1 MLDRAIRDPKLDN
14 RPLDLSFLDDILE
27 HMRKSRPSDSD
38 KVDKRLLIKFNQ
50 FNPNS
55 KSIKSNLI
63 GTKSASPVLI
73 KNIGQMKRSHLEN
86 ALSYT
91 LENSETAYNEM
102 FLECD
107 KQFIL
112 ETWLN
117 DFDLTKD
124 YNEAMHLVFS
134 IKDKPDEE
142 TMHGLL
148 NSTWETLKVR
158 LSEYKFA
165 LVPHTHQA
173 HAHIHCFINKTNQ
186 LTRRRLRFKGRE
198 DCKEFFNELRSEFA
212 YRLNEHLLSEEYLYV
227 NEPKLK
233 ELDNIK
239 LQLQDLEKEE
249 KALEQIKTPQDE
261 WDLNKALQKEYLQEL
276 KDKNKAQALDIQ
288 NNHSTPLKQ
297 KISEFKIALFNHKDT
312 SDDEKEQLDID
323 RIDKRKPVSEHL
335 KNTNKHELYELLG
348 FYQKELDKRQNH
360 SAFKNFAI
368 LNGLDRDFERETKG
382 FSVLKKKEMLLS
394 KLERL
399 DKRLLDKNSHLL
411 LAQLRNV
418 VKTKQNTQ
426 YNTLTNPIF
435 LAKALEL
442 PKDKR
447 PTLKTFKNA
456 YFSARKYQFM
466 LENLKTKQN
475 DPTYKLND
483 NTYELVSKQLQ
494 DYQNTMLL
502 LAKERLLFLEQDY
515 QNTML
520 LLAKE
525 RLLFLEQ
532 DLKQKE
538 EEFERAKE
546 SYFKALESYKET
558 FLLKEKQDF
567 LKQNKQFSKLSKD
580 ILYTCNEIIGANRFL
595 THYDISQLQKVLEHA
610 KDTKLEQKE
619 IQAITK
625 EPNNDEPWI
634 EYGKLMQEKAKA
646 HYQAMVEKERAKQL
660 VKEPKKTLHPN
671 ELVYDPKAH
680 AGLKQDDSNTNSKSH
695 KR

>member
-1 MLDRAIRDPKLDN
+1 MLDRAILDTKLDS
-14 RPLDLSFLDDILE
+14 RPMDLSFLDDILK
-27 HMRKSRPSDSD
+27 HMQKPRFSDSD

-55 KSIKSNLI
+55 KFIKSNLV
-63 GTKSASPVLI
+63 GTKTASPVLI

-86 ALSYT
+86 ALNYA

-112 ETWLN
+112 ESWLN

-124 YNEAMHLVFS
+124 YNETMHLVFS
-134 IKDKPDEE
+134 IKNKPDEE
-142 TMHGLL
+142 TMQGLL
-148 NSTWETLKVR
+148 HSTWESLKIR
-158 LSEYKFA
+158 LPEYKFA
-165 LVPHTHQA
+165 LVPHAHQD

-186 LTRRRLRFKGRE
+186 LTRRRLRFKGHE

-212 YRLNEHLLSEEYLYV
+212 YRLNDHLLSEEYLCV

-239 LQLQDLEKEE
+239 QQLQDLEKEE
-249 KALEQIKTPQDE
+249 KALEQIKSPQDE
-261 WDLNKALQKEYLQEL
+261 WDLNKALQSEYLQEL
-276 KDKNKAQALDIQ
+276 KDKNKAKALDIQ

-323 RIDKRKPVSEHL
+323 RIDKRKLVSEHL
-335 KNTNKHELYELLG
+335 KNTNKHELYELLC
-348 FYQKELDKRQNH
+348 FYQKELDKKQNH

-382 FSVLKKKEMLLS
+382 YSVLKKKEMLLN
-394 KLERL
+394 KLEHL

-411 LAQLRNV
+411 LAQLRNE

-426 YNTLTNPIF
+426 YNTLTNPIL

-442 PKDKR
+442 KTNA
-447 PTLKTFKNA
+447 TLKTFKNA

-466 LENLKTKQN
+466 LESFKTKQN

-502 LAKERLLFLEQDY
+502 LAKERLLFLEQD
-515 QNTML
+515 
-520 LLAKE
+520 
-525 RLLFLEQ
+525 
-532 DLKQKE
+532 LKTKE
-538 EEFERAKE
+538 EEFKRAKE
-546 SYFKALESYKET
+546 SYFKALESHKET
-558 FLLKEKQDF
+558 FSLKEKQDF

-580 ILYTCNEIIGANRFL
+580 IVYICNEIIGANRFL

-634 EYGKLMQEKAKA
+634 EFGKKEQARAKA
-646 HYQAMVEKERAKQL
+646 HYQAMLEKEKAKELAKQQAN
-660 VKEPKKTLHPN
+660 TLHSN
-671 ELVYDPKAH
+671 ELDDDPKAH
-680 AGLKQDDSNTNSKSH
+680 AGLKQNDNTNFKG
-695 KR
+695 RNR

>member
-1 MLDRAIRDPKLDN
+1 MLDRAILDTKLDS
-14 RPLDLSFLDDILE
+14 RPMDLSFLDDILK
-27 HMRKSRPSDSD
+27 HMQKPRFSDSD

-55 KSIKSNLI
+55 KFIKSNLV
-63 GTKSASPVLI
+63 GTKTASPVLI

-86 ALSYT
+86 ALNYA

-158 LSEYKFA
+158 LPEYKFA
-165 LVPHTHQA
+165 LVPHTHQD

-186 LTRRRLRFKGRE
+186 LTRRRLRFKGHE

-212 YRLNEHLLSEEYLYV
+212 YRLNDHLLSEEYLYV

-239 LQLQDLEKEE
+239 QQLQDLEKEE

-261 WDLNKALQKEYLQEL
+261 WDLNKALQSEYLQEL
-276 KDKNKAQALDIQ
+276 KYKNKAKALDIQ

-348 FYQKELDKRQNH
+348 FYQKELDKKQNH

-382 FSVLKKKEMLLS
+382 YSVLKKKEMLLN
-394 KLERL
+394 KLEHL

-411 LAQLRNV
+411 LAQLRNE

-426 YNTLTNPIF
+426 YNTLTNPIL

-442 PKDKR
+442 SKDKR

-466 LENLKTKQN
+466 LESFKTKQN

-502 LAKERLLFLEQDY
+502 LAKERLLFLEQD
-515 QNTML
+515 
-520 LLAKE
+520 
-525 RLLFLEQ
+525 
-532 DLKQKE
+532 LKQKE

-546 SYFKALESYKET
+546 HYVKSLKHYRET
-558 FLLKEKQDF
+558 SLSPKEKQDF

-580 ILYTCNEIIGANRFL
+580 IVYICNEIIGANRFL
-595 THYDISQLQKVLEHA
+595 THYDNLNLEKVLEHA

-634 EYGKLMQEKAKA
+634 EFGKKEQARAKA
-646 HYQAMVEKERAKQL
+646 HYQAMLEKEKAKELAKQQAN
-660 VKEPKKTLHPN
+660 TLHSN
-671 ELVYDPKAH
+671 ELDDDPKAH
-680 AGLKQDDSNTNSKSH
+680 AGLKQNDNTNSKG
-695 KR
+695 RNR

>member
-27 HMRKSRPSDSD
+27 HVRKPRPSDSD
-38 KVDKRLLIKFNQ
+38 KIDKRLLIKFNQ

-86 ALSYT
+86 ALNYA

-112 ETWLN
+112 ESWLN

-134 IKDKPDEE
+134 IKAKPDEE

-158 LSEYKFA
+158 LPEYKFA
-165 LVPHTHQA
+165 LVPHTHQD

-239 LQLQDLEKEE
+239 QQLQDLEKEE

-276 KDKNKAQALDIQ
+276 KDKNKAKALDIQ

-335 KNTNKHELYELLG
+335 KNTSKHELYELLG
-348 FYQKELDKRQNH
+348 FYQKELDKKQNH

-368 LNGLDRDFERETKG
+368 LNDLDKNFERETKG

-418 VKTKQNTQ
+418 VRTKQNTQ

-456 YFSARKYQFM
+456 YFNARKYQFM
-466 LENLKTKQN
+466 LGSFKAKQD

-502 LAKERLLFLEQDY
+502 LAKERLLFLEQDLK
-515 QNTML
+515 T
-520 LLAKE
+520 KE
-525 RLLFLEQ
+525 
-532 DLKQKE
+532 KE
-538 EEFERAKE
+538 FKRAKE
-546 SYFKALESYKET
+546 SYFKALESHKET
-558 FLLKEKQDF
+558 FSLKEKQGF
-567 LKQNKQFSKLSKD
+567 LKQIKQFSKISKD

-595 THYDISQLQKVLEHA
+595 THYDNLNLEKVLEHA

-634 EYGKLMQEKAKA
+634 EFGKKEQARAKA
-646 HYQAMVEKERAKQL
+646 HYQAMLEKEKAKELAKQQAN
-660 VKEPKKTLHPN
+660 TLHSN
-671 ELVYDPKAH
+671 ELDDDPKAH

>member
-1 MLDRAIRDPKLDN
+1 MLDGAIKDTKLNN
-14 RPLDLSFLDDILE
+14 RPMDLSFLDDILE
-27 HMRKSRPSDSD
+27 HMRKPRPSDSD

-50 FNPNS
+50 FSSSP
-55 KSIKSNLI
+55 KSIKSNLV
-63 GTKSASPVLI
+63 GTKSASHVLI

-86 ALSYT
+86 ALSYA

-102 FLECD
+102 FMECD

-117 DFDLTKD
+117 DFDLTND

-142 TMHGLL
+142 IMQGLL
-148 NSTWETLKVR
+148 YSTWESLKVR
-158 LSEYKFA
+158 LPEYKFA
-165 LVPHTHQA
+165 LVPHTHQD

-198 DCKEFFNELRSEFA
+198 DCKEFFNELRNEFA
-212 YRLNEHLLSEEYLYV
+212 YRLNSHLLSEEYLYV

-239 LQLQDLEKEE
+239 QQLQDLEKEE

-261 WDLNKALQKEYLQEL
+261 WDLNKALQKEYLQTL
-276 KDKNKAQALDIQ
+276 KDKNKAKALDIQ
-288 NNHSTPLKQ
+288 NNQSAPLKQ
-297 KISEFKIALFNHKDT
+297 KISAFKIALFNHKDT
-312 SDDEKEQLDID
+312 SDDEKESLDID

-335 KNTNKHELYELLG
+335 KNTSKHELYELLG
-348 FYQKELDKRQNH
+348 FYQKELDKKQKH
-360 SAFKNFAI
+360 CAFKNFHI
-368 LNGLDRDFERETKG
+368 LNDLDKNFERETKG
-382 FSVLKKKEMLLS
+382 FSVSKKKEMLLS

-411 LAQLRNV
+411 LAQLRNEV
-418 VKTKQNTQ
+418 RTKNNTQ
-426 YNTLTNPIF
+426 YNNLTNPIF
-435 LAKALEL
+435 LAKTLEL
-442 PKDKR
+442 PKDKH

-466 LENLKTKQN
+466 LESFKTKQN

-494 DYQNTMLL
+494 DHQ
-502 LAKERLLFLEQDY
+502 K
-515 QNTML
+515 TML

-538 EEFERAKE
+538 EEFKRAKE
-546 SYFKALESYKET
+546 SYFKALESCEET
-558 FLLKEKQDF
+558 FSLPLKEKQDF
-567 LKQNKQFSKLSKD
+567 LKQTKQFSKLSKD
-580 ILYTCNEIIGANRFL
+580 IVYICNEIIGANRFL
-595 THYDISQLQKVLEHA
+595 THYDNLNLEKVLEHA
-610 KDTKLEQKE
+610 KDTNLEQKQ

-634 EYGKLMQEKAKA
+634 EYGKQMQAKAKA
-646 HYQAMVEKERAKQL
+646 HYQAMIEKEKAKQL
-660 VKEPKKTLHPN
+660 AKEPKKTLHPN
-671 ELVYDPKAH
+671 ELDDDPKAH
-680 AGLKQDDSNTNSKSH
+680 AGLKENDSNTNSKG
-695 KR
+695 RNR

>member
-1 MLDRAIRDPKLDN
+1 MLDRTILDTKLDS
-14 RPLDLSFLDDILE
+14 RPMDLSFLDDILK
-27 HMRKSRPSDSD
+27 HMQKPRFSDSD

-55 KSIKSNLI
+55 KFIKSNLI
-63 GTKSASPVLI
+63 GTKSTSPVLI

-124 YNEAMHLVFS
+124 YNETMHLVFS
-134 IKDKPDEE
+134 IKAKPDEE

-148 NSTWETLKVR
+148 NSTWEILKVR
-158 LSEYKFA
+158 LHEYKFA
-165 LVPHTHQA
+165 LVPHTHQD

-239 LQLQDLEKEE
+239 FQLQDLEKEE

-348 FYQKELDKRQNH
+348 FYQKELDKKQNH

-368 LNGLDRDFERETKG
+368 LNDLDRDFERETKG

-411 LAQLRNV
+411 LAQLRNE

-426 YNTLTNPIF
+426 YNNLTNPIF

-456 YFSARKYQFM
+456 YFNARKYQFM
-466 LENLKTKQN
+466 LGSFKAKQD

-502 LAKERLLFLEQDY
+502 LAK
-515 QNTML
+515 
-520 LLAKE
+520 K

-532 DLKQKE
+532 DLKTKE
-538 EEFERAKE
+538 EEFKRAKE
-546 SYFKALESYKET
+546 SYFKALESHKET
-558 FLLKEKQDF
+558 FSLKEKQDF
-567 LKQNKQFSKLSKD
+567 LKQIKQFSKISKD

-595 THYDISQLQKVLEHA
+595 THYDNLNLEKVLEHA

-634 EYGKLMQEKAKA
+634 EFGKKEQARAKA

-680 AGLKQDDSNTNSKSH
+680 AGLKQNDNTNFKG
-695 KR
+695 RNR

>member
-1 MLDRAIRDPKLDN
+1 MLDRAILDTKLDS
-14 RPLDLSFLDDILE
+14 RPMDLSFLDDILK
-27 HMRKSRPSDSD
+27 HMQKPRFSDSD

-55 KSIKSNLI
+55 KFIKSNLV
-63 GTKSASPVLI
+63 GTKTASPVLI

-86 ALSYT
+86 ALNYA

-112 ETWLN
+112 ESWLN

-134 IKDKPDEE
+134 IKDKPDKE
-142 TMHGLL
+142 TMQGLL
-148 NSTWETLKVR
+148 HSTWESLKIR
-158 LSEYKFA
+158 LPEYKFA
-165 LVPHTHQA
+165 LVPHAHQD

-186 LTRRRLRFKGRE
+186 LTRRRLRFKGHE

-212 YRLNEHLLSEEYLYV
+212 YRLNDHLLSEEYLYV

-239 LQLQDLEKEE
+239 QQLQDLEKEE
-249 KALEQIKTPQDE
+249 KALEQIKSPQDE
-261 WDLNKALQKEYLQEL
+261 WDLNKALQSEYLQEL
-276 KDKNKAQALDIQ
+276 KYKNKAKALDIQ

-348 FYQKELDKRQNH
+348 FYQKELDKKQNH

-368 LNGLDRDFERETKG
+368 LNGL
-382 FSVLKKKEMLLS
+382 
-394 KLERL
+394 
-399 DKRLLDKNSHLL
+399 
-411 LAQLRNV
+411 
-418 VKTKQNTQ
+418 
-426 YNTLTNPIF
+426 
-435 LAKALEL
+435 AKALEL
-442 PKDKR
+442 SKDKR

-466 LENLKTKQN
+466 LESFKTKQN

-502 LAKERLLFLEQDY
+502 LAKERLLFLEQD
-515 QNTML
+515 
-520 LLAKE
+520 
-525 RLLFLEQ
+525 
-532 DLKQKE
+532 LKQKE

-546 SYFKALESYKET
+546 HYVKSLKHYRET
-558 FLLKEKQDF
+558 SLSPKEKQGF
-567 LKQNKQFSKLSKD
+567 LKQIKQFSKISKD

-595 THYDISQLQKVLEHA
+595 THYDNLNLEKVLEHA

-634 EYGKLMQEKAKA
+634 EFGKKEQARAKA
-646 HYQAMVEKERAKQL
+646 HYQAMLEKEKAKELAKQQAN
-660 VKEPKKTLHPN
+660 TLHSN
-671 ELVYDPKAH
+671 ELDDDPKAH
-680 AGLKQDDSNTNSKSH
+680 AGLKQNDNTNFKG
-695 KR
+695 RNR

>member
-1 MLDRAIRDPKLDN
+1 MLDRAILDTKLDS
-14 RPLDLSFLDDILE
+14 RPMDLSFLDDILK
-27 HMRKSRPSDSD
+27 HMQKPRFSDSD

-55 KSIKSNLI
+55 KFIKSNLV
-63 GTKSASPVLI
+63 GTKTASPVLI

-86 ALSYT
+86 ALNYA

-112 ETWLN
+112 ESWLN

-124 YNEAMHLVFS
+124 YNETMHLVFS

-142 TMHGLL
+142 TMQGLL
-148 NSTWETLKVR
+148 HSTWESLKIR
-158 LSEYKFA
+158 LPEYKFA
-165 LVPHTHQA
+165 LVPHAHQD

-186 LTRRRLRFKGRE
+186 LTRRRLRFKGHE

-212 YRLNEHLLSEEYLYV
+212 YRLNDHLLSEEYLYV

-239 LQLQDLEKEE
+239 QQLQDLEKEE
-249 KALEQIKTPQDE
+249 KALEQIKSPQDE
-261 WDLNKALQKEYLQEL
+261 WDLNKALQSEYLQEL
-276 KDKNKAQALDIQ
+276 KYKNKAKALDIQ

-348 FYQKELDKRQNH
+348 FYQKELDKKQNH

-382 FSVLKKKEMLLS
+382 YSVLKKKEMLLN
-394 KLERL
+394 KLEHL

-411 LAQLRNV
+411 LAQLRNE

-426 YNTLTNPIF
+426 YNTLTNPIL

-442 PKDKR
+442 SKDKR

-456 YFSARKYQFM
+456 YFSAKKYQFM
-466 LENLKTKQN
+466 LESFKTKQN

-502 LAKERLLFLEQDY
+502 LAKERLLFLEQD
-515 QNTML
+515 
-520 LLAKE
+520 
-525 RLLFLEQ
+525 
-532 DLKQKE
+532 LKQKE
-538 EEFERAKE
+538 EEFERAKKHYVK
-546 SYFKALESYKET
+546 SSKHYRET
-558 FLLKEKQDF
+558 SLSPKEKQGF
-567 LKQNKQFSKLSKD
+567 LKQIKQFSKISKD
-580 ILYTCNEIIGANRFL
+580 ILYTCNEIIAANRFL
-595 THYDISQLQKVLEHA
+595 SHYDNLNLEKVLEHA

-634 EYGKLMQEKAKA
+634 EFGKKEQARAKT
-646 HYQAMVEKERAKQL
+646 HYQAMLEKEKAKGLAKQQAN
-660 VKEPKKTLHPN
+660 TLHSN
-671 ELVYDPKAH
+671 ELDDNPKAH
-680 AGLKQDDSNTNSKSH
+680 SGLKQNDNTNFKG
-695 KR
+695 RNR

>member
-27 HMRKSRPSDSD
+27 HMRKPRPSDSD

-55 KSIKSNLI
+55 KFIKSNLV
-63 GTKSASPVLI
+63 GTKTASPVLI

-86 ALSYT
+86 ALNYA

-142 TMHGLL
+142 TMQGLL
-148 NSTWETLKVR
+148 HSTWETLKVR
-158 LSEYKFA
+158 LPEYKFA
-165 LVPHTHQA
+165 LVPHTHQD

-186 LTRRRLRFKGRE
+186 LTQRRLRFKGRE

-249 KALEQIKTPQDE
+249 KALEQIKSPQDE

-288 NNHSTPLKQ
+288 NNHNTPLKQ

-335 KNTNKHELYELLG
+335 KNTSKHELYELLG
-348 FYQKELDKRQNH
+348 FYQKELDKKQNH

-382 FSVLKKKEMLLS
+382 YSVLKKKEILLN
-394 KLERL
+394 KLEHL

-411 LAQLRNV
+411 LAQLRNE

-426 YNTLTNPIF
+426 YNTLTNPIL

-456 YFSARKYQFM
+456 YFNARKYQFM
-466 LENLKTKQN
+466 LGSFKAKQD

-502 LAKERLLFLEQDY
+502 LAKERLLFLEQD
-515 QNTML
+515 
-520 LLAKE
+520 
-525 RLLFLEQ
+525 
-532 DLKQKE
+532 LKTKE
-538 EEFERAKE
+538 EEFKRAKE
-546 SYFKALESYKET
+546 SYFKALET
-558 FLLKEKQDF
+558 FSLKEKQDF

-580 ILYTCNEIIGANRFL
+580 IVYICNEIIGANRFL

-610 KDTKLEQKE
+610 KDTNLEQKE

-634 EYGKLMQEKAKA
+634 EFAKLEQARAKA
-646 HYQAMVEKERAKQL
+646 HYQAMVEKEKAKQL
-660 VKEPKKTLHPN
+660 AKEPKKTLHPN

>member
-1 MLDRAIRDPKLDN
+1 MLDRAILDIKLDS
-14 RPLDLSFLDDILE
+14 RPMDLSFLDDILK
-27 HMRKSRPSDSD
+27 HMQKPRFSDSD

-55 KSIKSNLI
+55 KFIKSNLV
-63 GTKSASPVLI
+63 GTKTASPVLI

-86 ALSYT
+86 ALNYA

-112 ETWLN
+112 ESWLN

-124 YNEAMHLVFS
+124 YNETMHLVFS

-142 TMHGLL
+142 TMQGLL
-148 NSTWETLKVR
+148 HSTWESLKIR
-158 LSEYKFA
+158 LPEYKFA
-165 LVPHTHQA
+165 LVPHTHQD

-186 LTRRRLRFKGRE
+186 LTRRRLRFKGHE

-212 YRLNEHLLSEEYLYV
+212 YRLNDHLLSEEYLYV

-239 LQLQDLEKEE
+239 QQLQDLEKEE
-249 KALEQIKTPQDE
+249 KALEQIKSPQDE
-261 WDLNKALQKEYLQEL
+261 WDLNKALQSEYLQEL
-276 KDKNKAQALDIQ
+276 KYKNKAKALDIQ

-348 FYQKELDKRQNH
+348 FYQKELDKKQNH

-382 FSVLKKKEMLLS
+382 YSVLKKKEMLLN
-394 KLERL
+394 KLEHL

-411 LAQLRNV
+411 LAQLRNE

-426 YNTLTNPIF
+426 YNTLANPIL

-442 PKDKR
+442 SKDKR

-466 LENLKTKQN
+466 LESFKTKQN

-502 LAKERLLFLEQDY
+502 LAKERLLFLEQD
-515 QNTML
+515 
-520 LLAKE
+520 
-525 RLLFLEQ
+525 
-532 DLKQKE
+532 LKQKE

-546 SYFKALESYKET
+546 HYVKSLKHYRET
-558 FLLKEKQDF
+558 SLPPKEKQGF
-567 LKQNKQFSKLSKD
+567 LKQIKQFSKISKG

-634 EYGKLMQEKAKA
+634 EFGKKEQARAKA
-646 HYQAMVEKERAKQL
+646 HYQAMLEKEKAKELAKQQAN
-660 VKEPKKTLHPN
+660 TLHSN
-671 ELVYDPKAH
+671 ELDDDPKAH
-680 AGLKQDDSNTNSKSH
+680 AGLKQNDNTNFKG
-695 KR
+695 RNR

>member
-27 HMRKSRPSDSD
+27 HMRKPRPSDSD
-38 KVDKRLLIKFNQ
+38 KIDKRLLIKFNQ

-55 KSIKSNLI
+55 KSIKSNLV
-63 GTKSASPVLI
+63 GTKTASPVLI

-158 LSEYKFA
+158 LPEYKFA
-165 LVPHTHQA
+165 LVPHAHQD

-212 YRLNEHLLSEEYLYV
+212 YRLNDHLLSEEYLYV

-239 LQLQDLEKEE
+239 QQLQDLEKEE
-249 KALEQIKTPQDE
+249 KALEQIKSPQDE
-261 WDLNKALQKEYLQEL
+261 WDLNKALQSEYLQEL
-276 KDKNKAQALDIQ
+276 KYKNKAKALDIQ
-288 NNHSTPLKQ
+288 NNQSAPLKQ

-348 FYQKELDKRQNH
+348 FYQKELDKKQNH

-382 FSVLKKKEMLLS
+382 YSVLKKKEMLLN
-394 KLERL
+394 KLEHL

-411 LAQLRNV
+411 LAQLRNE

-426 YNTLTNPIF
+426 YNNLTNPIF

-466 LENLKTKQN
+466 LESFKTKQN

-502 LAKERLLFLEQDY
+502 LAKERLLFLEQD
-515 QNTML
+515 
-520 LLAKE
+520 
-525 RLLFLEQ
+525 
-532 DLKQKE
+532 LKQKE

-546 SYFKALESYKET
+546 HYVKSLKHYRET
-558 FLLKEKQDF
+558 SLSPKEKQGF
-567 LKQNKQFSKLSKD
+567 LKQIKQFSKISKD
-580 ILYTCNEIIGANRFL
+580 ILYTCNEIIGSNRFL
-595 THYDISQLQKVLEHA
+595 THYDNLNLEKVLEHA

-634 EYGKLMQEKAKA
+634 EFGKKEQARAKA
-646 HYQAMVEKERAKQL
+646 HYQAMLEKEKAKELAKQQAN
-660 VKEPKKTLHPN
+660 TLHSN
-671 ELVYDPKAH
+671 ELDNDPKAH
-680 AGLKQDDSNTNSKSH
+680 AGLKQNDNTNFKG
-695 KR
+695 RNR

>member
-1 MLDRAIRDPKLDN
+1 MLDRAILDTKLDS
-14 RPLDLSFLDDILE
+14 RPMDLSFLDDILK
-27 HMRKSRPSDSD
+27 HMQKPRFSDSD

-55 KSIKSNLI
+55 KFIKSNLV
-63 GTKSASPVLI
+63 GTKTASPVLI

-86 ALSYT
+86 ALNYA

-112 ETWLN
+112 ESWLN

-124 YNEAMHLVFS
+124 YNETMHLVFS

-142 TMHGLL
+142 TMQGLL
-148 NSTWETLKVR
+148 HSTWESLKIR
-158 LSEYKFA
+158 LPEYKFA
-165 LVPHTHQA
+165 LVPHAHQD

-186 LTRRRLRFKGRE
+186 LTRRRLRFNGHE

-212 YRLNEHLLSEEYLYV
+212 YRLNNHLLSE
-227 NEPKLK
+227 EPKLK

-239 LQLQDLEKEE
+239 QQLQDLEKEE
-249 KALEQIKTPQDE
+249 KALEQIKSPQDE
-261 WDLNKALQKEYLQEL
+261 WDLNKALQSEYLQEL
-276 KDKNKAQALDIQ
+276 KYKNKAKALDIQ

-348 FYQKELDKRQNH
+348 FYQKELDKKQNH

-368 LNGLDRDFERETKG
+368 FNGLDRDFERETKG
-382 FSVLKKKEMLLS
+382 YSVLKKKEMLLN
-394 KLERL
+394 KLEHL

-411 LAQLRNV
+411 LAQLRNE

-426 YNTLTNPIF
+426 YNTLTNPIL

-442 PKDKR
+442 SKDKR
-447 PTLKTFKNA
+447 PTLKTFKST

-466 LENLKTKQN
+466 LESFKTKQN

-483 NTYELVSKQLQ
+483 NTYDLVSKQL
-494 DYQNTMLL
+494 
-502 LAKERLLFLEQDY
+502 QDY

-546 SYFKALESYKET
+546 HYVKSLKHYRET
-558 FLLKEKQDF
+558 SLPPKEKQGF
-567 LKQNKQFSKLSKD
+567 LKQIKQFSKISKD

-595 THYDISQLQKVLEHA
+595 THYDNLNLEKVLEHA

-634 EYGKLMQEKAKA
+634 EFGKKEQARAKA
-646 HYQAMVEKERAKQL
+646 HYQAMLEKEKAKELAKQQAN
-660 VKEPKKTLHPN
+660 TLHSN
-671 ELVYDPKAH
+671 ELDDDPKAH
-680 AGLKQDDSNTNSKSH
+680 AGLKQNDNTNFKG
-695 KR
+695 RNR

>member
-1 MLDRAIRDPKLDN
+1 MLDRAILDTKLDS
-14 RPLDLSFLDDILE
+14 RPMDLSFLDDILK
-27 HMRKSRPSDSD
+27 HMQKPRFSDSD

-55 KSIKSNLI
+55 KFIKSNLV
-63 GTKSASPVLI
+63 GTKTASPVLI

-86 ALSYT
+86 ALNYA

-112 ETWLN
+112 ESWLN

-124 YNEAMHLVFS
+124 YNETMHLVFS

-142 TMHGLL
+142 TMQGLL
-148 NSTWETLKVR
+148 HSTWESLKIR
-158 LSEYKFA
+158 LPEYKFA
-165 LVPHTHQA
+165 LVPHAHQD

-186 LTRRRLRFKGRE
+186 LTRRRLRFKGHE

-212 YRLNEHLLSEEYLYV
+212 YRLNDHLLSEEYLYV

-239 LQLQDLEKEE
+239 QQLQDLEKEE
-249 KALEQIKTPQDE
+249 KALEQIKSPQDE
-261 WDLNKALQKEYLQEL
+261 WDLNKALQSEYLQEL
-276 KDKNKAQALDIQ
+276 KYKNKAKALDIQ

-323 RIDKRKPVSEHL
+323 MIDKRKPVSEHL

-348 FYQKELDKRQNH
+348 FYQKELDKKQNH

-382 FSVLKKKEMLLS
+382 YSVLKKKEMLLN
-394 KLERL
+394 KLEHL

-411 LAQLRNV
+411 LAQLRNE

-426 YNTLTNPIF
+426 YNTLTNPIL

-442 PKDKR
+442 SKDKR

-466 LENLKTKQN
+466 LESFKTKQN
-475 DPTYKLND
+475 DPTY
-483 NTYELVSKQLQ
+483 ELVSKQL
-494 DYQNTMLL
+494 
-502 LAKERLLFLEQDY
+502 QDY

-546 SYFKALESYKET
+546 HYVKSLKHYRET
-558 FLLKEKQDF
+558 SLSPKEKQGF
-567 LKQNKQFSKLSKD
+567 LKQIKQFSKISKD

-595 THYDISQLQKVLEHA
+595 THYDNLNLEKVLEHA

-634 EYGKLMQEKAKA
+634 EFGKKEQARVKA
-646 HYQAMVEKERAKQL
+646 HYQAMLEKEKAKELAKQQAN
-660 VKEPKKTLHPN
+660 TLHSN
-671 ELVYDPKAH
+671 ELDDDPKAH
-680 AGLKQDDSNTNSKSH
+680 AGLKQNDNTNFKG
-695 KR
+695 RNR

>member
-1 MLDRAIRDPKLDN
+1 MLDGAIKDAKLDN
-14 RPLDLSFLDDILE
+14 RPMDLSFLDDILE
-27 HMRKSRPSDSD
+27 HMRKPRPSDSD
-38 KVDKRLLIKFNQ
+38 RVDKRLLIKFNQ
-50 FNPNS
+50 FSSSS
-55 KSIKSNLI
+55 KSIKSNLV
-63 GTKSASPVLI
+63 GTKSTSPVLI

-86 ALSYT
+86 ALSYA

-102 FLECD
+102 FMECD

-142 TMHGLL
+142 IMQGLL
-148 NSTWETLKVR
+148 YSTWESLKAR
-158 LSEYKFA
+158 LPEYKFA
-165 LVPHTHQA
+165 LVLHTHQD

-198 DCKEFFNELRSEFA
+198 DCKEFFNELRNEFA
-212 YRLNEHLLSEEYLYV
+212 YRLNNHLLSEEYLYV

-239 LQLQDLEKEE
+239 QQLQDLEKEE

-276 KDKNKAQALDIQ
+276 TAKNKAKALDIQ

-323 RIDKRKPVSEHL
+323 RIDKKKPVSEHL

-360 SAFKNFAI
+360 SAFKNFHI
-368 LNGLDRDFERETKG
+368 LNDLDKNFERETKG

-411 LAQLRNV
+411 LAQLRNEV
-418 VKTKQNTQ
+418 RTKNNTQ
-426 YNTLTNPIF
+426 YNNLTNPIF

-442 PKDKR
+442 PKDKH

-466 LENLKTKQN
+466 LESFKAKQD

-494 DYQNTMLL
+494 DYQKTMLL
-502 LAKERLLFLEQDY
+502 L
-515 QNTML
+515 T
-520 LLAKE
+520 KE

-538 EEFERAKE
+538 EEFKRAKE
-546 SYFKALESYKET
+546 SYFKALESYKEA
-558 FLLKEKQDF
+558 FLLKENQDF
-567 LKQNKQFSKLSKD
+567 LKQIKQFSKISKD
-580 ILYTCNEIIGANRFL
+580 IVYICNEIIGVNRFL
-595 THYDISQLQKVLEHA
+595 THYDNLRIEKVLEHA
-610 KDTKLEQKE
+610 KDTKLEQKQ

-634 EYGKLMQEKAKA
+634 EFAKQEQARTKA
-646 HYQAMVEKERAKQL
+646 HYQACLEREKAKEL
-660 VKEPKKTLHPN
+660 AKEPKKTMHHN
-671 ELVYDPKAH
+671 EPWLDYDPKAH
-680 AGLKQDDSNTNSKSH
+680 AGLKENDSNTNSKG
-695 KR
+695 RNR

>member
-1 MLDRAIRDPKLDN
+1 MLDRAILDTKLDS
-14 RPLDLSFLDDILE
+14 RPMDLSFLDDILE
-27 HMRKSRPSDSD
+27 HMRKPRPSDSD
-38 KVDKRLLIKFNQ
+38 RIDKRLLIKFNQ

-86 ALSYT
+86 ALNYA

-112 ETWLN
+112 ESWLN

-134 IKDKPDEE
+134 IKDKPDKE

-158 LSEYKFA
+158 LPEYKFA
-165 LVPHTHQA
+165 LVPHTHQD

-297 KISEFKIALFNHKDT
+297 KISKFKIALFNHKDT
-312 SDDEKEQLDID
+312 SDDEKESLSID

-335 KNTNKHELYELLG
+335 KNTSKHELYELLG
-348 FYQKELDKRQNH
+348 FYQKELDKKQNH

-368 LNGLDRDFERETKG
+368 LNDLDKNFERETKG

-418 VKTKQNTQ
+418 VRTKQNTQ

-456 YFSARKYQFM
+456 YFNVRKYQFM
-466 LENLKTKQN
+466 LGSFKAKQD

-502 LAKERLLFLEQDY
+502 LAKERLLFLEQD
-515 QNTML
+515 
-520 LLAKE
+520 
-525 RLLFLEQ
+525 
-532 DLKQKE
+532 LKTKE
-538 EEFERAKE
+538 EEFKRAKE
-546 SYFKALESYKET
+546 SYFKALESHKET
-558 FLLKEKQDF
+558 FSLKEKQDF

-580 ILYTCNEIIGANRFL
+580 ILYICNEIIGANRFL
-595 THYDISQLQKVLEHA
+595 THYDNLNLEKVLEHA

-634 EYGKLMQEKAKA
+634 EFGKKEQARAKA
-646 HYQAMVEKERAKQL
+646 HYQAMLEKEKAKELAKQQAN
-660 VKEPKKTLHPN
+660 TLHSN
-671 ELVYDPKAH
+671 ELDDDSKAH
-680 AGLKQDDSNTNSKSH
+680 AGLNKMTTQTFKGRN
-695 KR
+695 R

>member
-1 MLDRAIRDPKLDN
+1 MLDGAIKDARLDN
-14 RPLDLSFLDDILE
+14 RPMDLSFLDDILE
-27 HMRKSRPSDSD
+27 HMRKPRPSDSD
-38 KVDKRLLIKFNQ
+38 RVDKRLLIKFNQ
-50 FNPNS
+50 FSSSS
-55 KSIKSNLI
+55 KSIKSNLV
-63 GTKSASPVLI
+63 GTKSTSPVLI

-86 ALSYT
+86 ALSYA
-91 LENSETAYNEM
+91 LESSETAYNEM
-102 FLECD
+102 FMECD
-107 KQFIL
+107 KQLIL

-142 TMHGLL
+142 IMQGLL
-148 NSTWETLKVR
+148 YSTWESLKAR
-158 LSEYKFA
+158 LPEYKFA
-165 LVPHTHQA
+165 LVPHTHQD

-198 DCKEFFNELRSEFA
+198 DCKEFFNELRNEFA
-212 YRLNEHLLSEEYLYV
+212 YHLNSHLLSEEYLYV

-239 LQLQDLEKEE
+239 QQLQDLEKEE

-276 KDKNKAQALDIQ
+276 TAKNKAKALDIQ
-288 NNHSTPLKQ
+288 NNQSTPLKQ
-297 KISEFKIALFNHKDT
+297 KISAFKIALFNHKDT
-312 SDDEKEQLDID
+312 SNKEKESLNID
-323 RIDKRKPVSEHL
+323 RIDKRKPVGEHL
-335 KNTNKHELYELLG
+335 KNTSKQELYELLS
-348 FYQKELDKRQNH
+348 FYQKELDKKQKH
-360 SAFKNFAI
+360 CAFKNFHI
-368 LNGLDRDFERETKG
+368 LNDLDKNFERETKG
-382 FSVLKKKEMLLS
+382 FSLLKKKEMLLS
-394 KLERL
+394 KLEHL

-411 LAQLRNV
+411 LAQLRNE
-418 VKTKQNTQ
+418 VKTKQNTK

-442 PKDKR
+442 PKDKH

-466 LENLKTKQN
+466 LESFKAKQD

-494 DYQNTMLL
+494 DYQ
-502 LAKERLLFLEQDY
+502 K
-515 QNTML
+515 TML

-538 EEFERAKE
+538 EEFKRAKE

-558 FLLKEKQDF
+558 FSLPLKEKQDF

-580 ILYTCNEIIGANRFL
+580 IVYICNEIIGVNRFL
-595 THYDISQLQKVLEHA
+595 THYDNLRIEKVLEHA
-610 KDTKLEQKE
+610 KDTKLEQKQ

-634 EYGKLMQEKAKA
+634 EFAKQEQARAKA
-646 HYQAMVEKERAKQL
+646 HYQACLEKEKAKEL
-660 VKEPKKTLHPN
+660 AKEPKKTLHPN
-671 ELVYDPKAH
+671 ELDYDPKAH
-680 AGLKQDDSNTNSKSH
+680 AGLKENDSNTNSKG
-695 KR
+695 RNR

>member
-1 MLDRAIRDPKLDN
+1 MLDRAILDTKLDS
-14 RPLDLSFLDDILE
+14 RPMDLSFLDDILK
-27 HMRKSRPSDSD
+27 HMQKPRFSDSD

-55 KSIKSNLI
+55 KFIKSNLV
-63 GTKSASPVLI
+63 GTKTASPVLI

-86 ALSYT
+86 ALNYA

-142 TMHGLL
+142 TMQGLL

-158 LSEYKFA
+158 LPEYKFA
-165 LVPHTHQA
+165 LVPHTHQD

-186 LTRRRLRFKGRE
+186 LTQRRLRFKGRE
-198 DCKEFFNELRSEFA
+198 DCKEFFNELRNEFA

-239 LQLQDLEKEE
+239 QQLQDLEKEE

-276 KDKNKAQALDIQ
+276 KDKNKAKALDIQ

-335 KNTNKHELYELLG
+335 KNTSKHELYELLG
-348 FYQKELDKRQNH
+348 FYQKELDKKQNH

-368 LNGLDRDFERETKG
+368 LNNLDKNFERETKG
-382 FSVLKKKEMLLS
+382 FSVLKKKEMLLN
-394 KLERL
+394 KLEHL

-411 LAQLRNV
+411 LAQLRNE

-456 YFSARKYQFM
+456 YFNARKYQFM
-466 LENLKTKQN
+466 LESFKTKQN

-502 LAKERLLFLEQDY
+502 L
-515 QNTML
+515 T
-520 LLAKE
+520 KE

-546 SYFKALESYKET
+546 SYFKALESHKET
-558 FLLKEKQDF
+558 FSLKEKQDF

-580 ILYTCNEIIGANRFL
+580 IVYICNEIIGANRFL

-646 HYQAMVEKERAKQL
+646 HYQACLEKEKAKELAKQQAN
-660 VKEPKKTLHPN
+660 TLHSN
-671 ELVYDPKAH
+671 ELDDDPKAH
-680 AGLKQDDSNTNSKSH
+680 AGLKQNDNTNFKG
-695 KR
+695 RNR

>member
-1 MLDRAIRDPKLDN
+1 MLDRAILDTKLDS
-14 RPLDLSFLDDILE
+14 RPMDLSFLDDILK
-27 HMRKSRPSDSD
+27 HMQKPRFSDSD

-55 KSIKSNLI
+55 KFIKSNLV
-63 GTKSASPVLI
+63 GTKTASPVLI

-86 ALSYT
+86 ALNYA

-112 ETWLN
+112 ESWLN

-124 YNEAMHLVFS
+124 YNETMHLVFS
-134 IKDKPDEE
+134 IKDKPDEG
-142 TMHGLL
+142 TMQGLL
-148 NSTWETLKVR
+148 HSTWESLKIR
-158 LSEYKFA
+158 LPEYKFA
-165 LVPHTHQA
+165 LVPHAHQD

-186 LTRRRLRFKGRE
+186 LTRRRLRFKGHE

-212 YRLNEHLLSEEYLYV
+212 YRLNDHLLSEEYLYV

-239 LQLQDLEKEE
+239 QQLQDLEKEE
-249 KALEQIKTPQDE
+249 KALEQIKSPQDE
-261 WDLNKALQKEYLQEL
+261 WDLNKALQSEYLQEL
-276 KDKNKAQALDIQ
+276 KYKNKAKALDIQ

-348 FYQKELDKRQNH
+348 FYQKELDKEQNH

-382 FSVLKKKEMLLS
+382 YSVLKKKEMLLN
-394 KLERL
+394 KLEHL

-411 LAQLRNV
+411 LAQLRNE

-426 YNTLTNPIF
+426 YNTLTNPIL

-442 PKDKR
+442 SKDKR
-447 PTLKTFKNA
+447 PTLKTFKSA

-466 LENLKTKQN
+466 LESFKTKQN

-502 LAKERLLFLEQDY
+502 LAKERLLFLEQD
-515 QNTML
+515 
-520 LLAKE
+520 
-525 RLLFLEQ
+525 
-532 DLKQKE
+532 LKTKNY
-538 EEFERAKE
+538 R
-546 SYFKALESYKET
+546 ET
-558 FLLKEKQDF
+558 SLSPKEKQGF
-567 LKQNKQFSKLSKD
+567 LKQIKQFSKISKD

-595 THYDISQLQKVLEHA
+595 THYDNLNLEKVLEHA

-634 EYGKLMQEKAKA
+634 EFGKKEQARAKA
-646 HYQAMVEKERAKQL
+646 HYQAMLEKEKAKELAKQQAN
-660 VKEPKKTLHPN
+660 TLHSN
-671 ELVYDPKAH
+671 ELDDDPKAH
-680 AGLKQDDSNTNSKSH
+680 AGLKQNDNTNFKG
-695 KR
+695 RNR

>member
-1 MLDRAIRDPKLDN
+1 MLDRAILDTKLDS
-14 RPLDLSFLDDILE
+14 RPMDLSFLDDILK
-27 HMRKSRPSDSD
+27 HMQKPRFSDSD
-38 KVDKRLLIKFNQ
+38 KADKRLLIKFNQ

-55 KSIKSNLI
+55 KFIKSNLV
-63 GTKSASPVLI
+63 GTKTASPVLI

-86 ALSYT
+86 ALNYA

-112 ETWLN
+112 ESWLN

-124 YNEAMHLVFS
+124 YNETMHLVFS
-134 IKDKPDEE
+134 IKDKPDGKI
-142 TMHGLL
+142 MQGLL
-148 NSTWETLKVR
+148 HSTWESLKIR
-158 LSEYKFA
+158 LPEYKFA
-165 LVPHTHQA
+165 LVPHAHQD

-186 LTRRRLRFKGRE
+186 LTRRRLRFKGHE

-212 YRLNEHLLSEEYLYV
+212 YRLNDHLLSEEYLYV

-239 LQLQDLEKEE
+239 QQLQDLEKEE
-249 KALEQIKTPQDE
+249 KALEQIKSPQDE
-261 WDLNKALQKEYLQEL
+261 WDLNKALQSEYLQEL
-276 KDKNKAQALDIQ
+276 KDKNKAKALDIQ

-323 RIDKRKPVSEHL
+323 MIDKRKPVSEHL

-348 FYQKELDKRQNH
+348 FYQKELDKKQNH

-382 FSVLKKKEMLLS
+382 YSVLKKKEMLLS

-411 LAQLRNV
+411 LAQLRNE

-426 YNTLTNPIF
+426 YNTLTNPIL

-442 PKDKR
+442 SKDKR

-466 LENLKTKQN
+466 LESFKTKQN
-475 DPTYKLND
+475 DPTY
-483 NTYELVSKQLQ
+483 ELVSKQL
-494 DYQNTMLL
+494 
-502 LAKERLLFLEQDY
+502 QDY

-546 SYFKALESYKET
+546 HYVKSSKHYRET
-558 FLLKEKQDF
+558 SLSPKEKQGF
-567 LKQNKQFSKLSKD
+567 LKQTKQFSKLSKD
-580 ILYTCNEIIGANRFL
+580 IVYICNEIIGANRFL
-595 THYDISQLQKVLEHA
+595 THYNNLNLEKVLEHA

-634 EYGKLMQEKAKA
+634 EFGKKEQARVKA
-646 HYQAMVEKERAKQL
+646 HYQAMLEKEKAKEL
-660 VKEPKKTLHPN
+660 AKEPKKTLHPN
-671 ELVYDPKAH
+671 ELDYDPKAH
-680 AGLKQDDSNTNSKSH
+680 AGLKENDSNTNFKG
-695 KR
+695 RNR

>member
-1 MLDRAIRDPKLDN
+1 MLDRAILDTKLDS
-14 RPLDLSFLDDILE
+14 RPMDLSFLDDILK
-27 HMRKSRPSDSD
+27 HMQKPRFSDSD
-38 KVDKRLLIKFNQ
+38 KADKRLLIKFNQ

-55 KSIKSNLI
+55 KFIKSNLVS
-63 GTKSASPVLI
+63 TKTASPVLI

-86 ALSYT
+86 ALNYA

-112 ETWLN
+112 ESWLN

-124 YNEAMHLVFS
+124 YNETMHLVFS

-142 TMHGLL
+142 TMQGLL
-148 NSTWETLKVR
+148 HSTWESLKIR
-158 LSEYKFA
+158 LPEYKFA
-165 LVPHTHQA
+165 LVPHAHQD

-186 LTRRRLRFKGRE
+186 LTRRRLRFKGHE

-212 YRLNEHLLSEEYLYV
+212 YRLNDHLLSEEYLYV

-239 LQLQDLEKEE
+239 FQLQDLEKEE

-348 FYQKELDKRQNH
+348 FYQKELDKKQNH

-368 LNGLDRDFERETKG
+368 LNDLDKNFERETKG

-418 VKTKQNTQ
+418 VRTKQNTQ

-456 YFSARKYQFM
+456 YFNARKYQFM
-466 LENLKTKQN
+466 LESFKTKQN
-475 DPTYKLND
+475 DPTY
-483 NTYELVSKQLQ
+483 ELVSKQL
-494 DYQNTMLL
+494 
-502 LAKERLLFLEQDY
+502 QDY

-546 SYFKALESYKET
+546 HYVKSLKHYRET
-558 FLLKEKQDF
+558 SLSPKEKQGF
-567 LKQNKQFSKLSKD
+567 LKQIKQFSKISKD

-595 THYDISQLQKVLEHA
+595 THYDNLNLEKVLEHA

-634 EYGKLMQEKAKA
+634 EFGKKEQARAKA
-646 HYQAMVEKERAKQL
+646 HYQAMLEKEKAKELAKQQAN
-660 VKEPKKTLHPN
+660 TLHSN
-671 ELVYDPKAH
+671 ELDDDPKAH
-680 AGLKQDDSNTNSKSH
+680 AGLKQNDNTNFKG
-695 KR
+695 RNR

>member
-1 MLDRAIRDPKLDN
+1 MLDRAILDTKLDS
-14 RPLDLSFLDDILE
+14 RPMDLSFLDDILK
-27 HMRKSRPSDSD
+27 HMQKPRFSDSD

-55 KSIKSNLI
+55 KFIKSNLV
-63 GTKSASPVLI
+63 GTKTASPVLI

-86 ALSYT
+86 ALNYA

-112 ETWLN
+112 ESWLN

-124 YNEAMHLVFS
+124 YNETMHLVFS

-142 TMHGLL
+142 TMQGLL
-148 NSTWETLKVR
+148 HSTWESLKIR
-158 LSEYKFA
+158 LPEYKFA
-165 LVPHTHQA
+165 LVPHAHQD

-186 LTRRRLRFKGRE
+186 LTRRRLRFKGHE
-198 DCKEFFNELRSEFA
+198 DCKEFFNELA
-212 YRLNEHLLSEEYLYV
+212 YRLNDHLLSEKYLYV

-239 LQLQDLEKEE
+239 RQLQDLEKEE
-249 KALEQIKTPQDE
+249 KALEQIKSPQDE
-261 WDLNKALQKEYLQEL
+261 WDLNKALQSEYLQEL
-276 KDKNKAQALDIQ
+276 KDKNKAKALDIQ

-348 FYQKELDKRQNH
+348 FYQKELDKKQNH

-382 FSVLKKKEMLLS
+382 YSVLKKKEMLLN
-394 KLERL
+394 KLEHL

-411 LAQLRNV
+411 LAQLRNE

-426 YNTLTNPIF
+426 YNTLTNPIL

-442 PKDKR
+442 SKDKR

-466 LENLKTKQN
+466 LESFKTKQN

-483 NTYELVSKQLQ
+483 NIYELVSKQL
-494 DYQNTMLL
+494 
-502 LAKERLLFLEQDY
+502 KDY

-546 SYFKALESYKET
+546 HYVKSLKHYRET
-558 FLLKEKQDF
+558 SLSPKEKQGF
-567 LKQNKQFSKLSKD
+567 LKQIKQFSKISKD

-595 THYDISQLQKVLEHA
+595 THYDNLNLEKVLEHA

-634 EYGKLMQEKAKA
+634 EFGKKEQARAKA
-646 HYQAMVEKERAKQL
+646 HYQAMLEKEKAKELAKQQAN
-660 VKEPKKTLHPN
+660 TLHSN
-671 ELVYDPKAH
+671 ELDDDPKAH
-680 AGLKQDDSNTNSKSH
+680 AGLKQNDNTNFKG
-695 KR
+695 RNR

>member
-27 HMRKSRPSDSD
+27 HMRKPRPSDSD
-38 KVDKRLLIKFNQ
+38 RVDKRLLIKFNQ

-55 KSIKSNLI
+55 KSIKSNLV
-63 GTKSASPVLI
+63 GTKSISPVLI

-86 ALSYT
+86 ALSYA

-102 FLECD
+102 FMECD

-134 IKDKPDEE
+134 VKDKPDEE
-142 TMHGLL
+142 IMHGLL

-158 LSEYKFA
+158 LPEYKFA
-165 LVPHTHQA
+165 LVPHAHQD
-173 HAHIHCFINKTNQ
+173 HAHIHCFISKTNQ

-212 YRLNEHLLSEEYLYV
+212 YRLNNHLLSEEYLYV

-239 LQLQDLEKEE
+239 QQLQDLEKEE

-261 WDLNKALQKEYLQEL
+261 WDLNKALQKEYLQTL
-276 KDKNKAQALDIQ
+276 KDKNKAKALDIQ
-288 NNHSTPLKQ
+288 NNQSAPLKQ

-312 SDDEKEQLDID
+312 SDDEKENLDID

-335 KNTNKHELYELLG
+335 KNTSKHELYKLLG
-348 FYQKELDKRQNH
+348 FYQKELDKKQNH

-368 LNGLDRDFERETKG
+368 LNNLDKNFERETKG

-411 LAQLRNV
+411 LAQLRNEV
-418 VKTKQNTQ
+418 RTKNNIQ
-426 YNTLTNPIF
+426 YNNLTNPIF

-466 LENLKTKQN
+466 LGSFKAKQD

-502 LAKERLLFLEQDY
+502 LAKERLLFLEQD
-515 QNTML
+515 
-520 LLAKE
+520 
-525 RLLFLEQ
+525 
-532 DLKQKE
+532 LKTKE
-538 EEFERAKE
+538 EEFKRAKE
-546 SYFKALESYKET
+546 SYFKALESYKEA
-558 FLLKEKQDF
+558 FSLPLKEKQDF
-567 LKQNKQFSKLSKD
+567 LKQTKQFSKLSKD
-580 ILYTCNEIIGANRFL
+580 IVYICNEIIGANRFL
-595 THYDISQLQKVLEHA
+595 THYNNLNLEKVLEHA
-610 KDTKLEQKE
+610 KDTKLEQKQ

-634 EYGKLMQEKAKA
+634 EHGKRMQEKAK
-646 HYQAMVEKERAKQL
+646 QL
-660 VKEPKKTLHPN
+660 AKEPKKTLHPN
-671 ELVYDPKAH
+671 ELDYDPKAH
-680 AGLKQDDSNTNSKSH
+680 AGLKENDSNTNSKG
-695 KR
+695 RNR

>member
-1 MLDRAIRDPKLDN
+1 MLDRAILDTKLDS
-14 RPLDLSFLDDILE
+14 RPMDLSFLDDILK
-27 HMRKSRPSDSD
+27 HMRKPRPSDSD
-38 KVDKRLLIKFNQ
+38 KIDKRLLIKFNQ

-158 LSEYKFA
+158 LPEYKFA
-165 LVPHTHQA
+165 LVPHAHQD

-288 NNHSTPLKQ
+288 NNQSAPLKQ

-348 FYQKELDKRQNH
+348 FYQKELDKKQNH

-382 FSVLKKKEMLLS
+382 YSVLKKKEMLLN
-394 KLERL
+394 KLEHL

-411 LAQLRNV
+411 LAQLRNE

-442 PKDKR
+442 SKDKR

-466 LENLKTKQN
+466 LESFKTKQN

-502 LAKERLLFLEQDY
+502 LAKERLLFLEQD
-515 QNTML
+515 
-520 LLAKE
+520 
-525 RLLFLEQ
+525 
-532 DLKQKE
+532 LKQKE

-546 SYFKALESYKET
+546 HYVKSLKHYRET
-558 FLLKEKQDF
+558 SLSPKEKQGF
-567 LKQNKQFSKLSKD
+567 LKQIKQFSKISKG

-595 THYDISQLQKVLEHA
+595 THYDNLNLEKVLEHA

-634 EYGKLMQEKAKA
+634 EFGKKEQARAKA
-646 HYQAMVEKERAKQL
+646 HYQAMLEKEKAKELAKQQAN
-660 VKEPKKTLHPN
+660 TLHSN
-671 ELVYDPKAH
+671 ELDDDPKAH
-680 AGLKQDDSNTNSKSH
+680 AGLKQNDNTNFKG
-695 KR
+695 RNR

>member
-1 MLDRAIRDPKLDN
+1 
-14 RPLDLSFLDDILE
+14 
-27 HMRKSRPSDSD
+27 
-38 KVDKRLLIKFNQ
+38 
-50 FNPNS
+50 
-55 KSIKSNLI
+55 
-63 GTKSASPVLI
+63 
-73 KNIGQMKRSHLEN
+73 MKRSHLEN
-86 ALSYT
+86 ALSYA

-102 FLECD
+102 FMECD

-117 DFDLTKD
+117 DFDLTND

-142 TMHGLL
+142 TMQGLL
-148 NSTWETLKVR
+148 YSTWESLKVR
-158 LSEYKFA
+158 LPEYKFA
-165 LVPHTHQA
+165 LVPHTHQD

-198 DCKEFFNELRSEFA
+198 DCKEFFNELRNEFA
-212 YRLNEHLLSEEYLYV
+212 YRLNNHLLSEEHLYV

-239 LQLQDLEKEE
+239 QQLQDLEKEE
-249 KALEQIKTPQDE
+249 KEQIKTPQDE
-261 WDLNKALQKEYLQEL
+261 WDLNKALQKEYLQTL
-276 KDKNKAQALDIQ
+276 KDKNKAKALDIQ
-288 NNHSTPLKQ
+288 NNQSAPLKQ
-297 KISEFKIALFNHKDT
+297 KISAFKIALFNHKDM
-312 SDDEKEQLDID
+312 SNDEKESLDID

-335 KNTNKHELYELLG
+335 KNTSKHELYELLC
-348 FYQKELDKRQNH
+348 FYQKELDKTQSH
-360 SAFKNFAI
+360 SAFKNFRI
-368 LNGLDRDFERETKG
+368 LNDLDSNFERETKG
-382 FSVLKKKEMLLS
+382 FSVLKKKEILLS

-411 LAQLRNV
+411 LAQLRNEV
-418 VKTKQNTQ
+418 RTKNSTQ
-426 YNTLTNPIF
+426 YNNLTNPIF

-442 PKDKR
+442 PKYKC

-466 LENLKTKQN
+466 LESFKSKQD

-483 NTYELVSKQLQ
+483 NTCELVSKQLQ
-494 DYQNTMLL
+494 DYQ
-502 LAKERLLFLEQDY
+502 K
-515 QNTML
+515 TML

-538 EEFERAKE
+538 EEFKRAKE

-558 FLLKEKQDF
+558 FSLPLKEKQDF
-567 LKQNKQFSKLSKD
+567 LKQTKQFSKLSKD
-580 ILYTCNEIIGANRFL
+580 IVYICNEIIGANRFL
-595 THYDISQLQKVLEHA
+595 THYDNLNLEKVLEHA
-610 KDTKLEQKE
+610 KDTNLEQKE

-634 EYGKLMQEKAKA
+634 EFGKKEQARAKA
-646 HYQAMVEKERAKQL
+646 HYQAMLEKEKAKELAKQQAN
-660 VKEPKKTLHPN
+660 TLHSN
-671 ELVYDPKAH
+671 ELDDDPKAH
-680 AGLKQDDSNTNSKSH
+680 AGLKQNDNTNFKG
-695 KR
+695 RNR

>member
-1 MLDRAIRDPKLDN
+1 MLDRAIRDTKLDN

-27 HMRKSRPSDSD
+27 HMRKPRPSDSD
-38 KVDKRLLIKFNQ
+38 KIDKRLLIKFNQ

-91 LENSETAYNEM
+91 LENSETACNEM

-158 LSEYKFA
+158 LPEYKFA
-165 LVPHTHQA
+165 LVPHAHQD

-198 DCKEFFNELRSEFA
+198 DCKEFFNELRNEFA

-312 SDDEKEQLDID
+312 SDDEKESLSID

-335 KNTNKHELYELLG
+335 KNTSKHELYELLG
-348 FYQKELDKRQNH
+348 FYQKELDKKQNH

-368 LNGLDRDFERETKG
+368 LNDLDKNFERETKG

-418 VKTKQNTQ
+418 VRTKQNTH

-456 YFSARKYQFM
+456 YFNARKYQFM
-466 LENLKTKQN
+466 L
-475 DPTYKLND
+475 
-483 NTYELVSKQLQ
+483 VSL
-494 DYQNTMLL
+494 MI
-502 LAKERLLFLEQDY
+502 
-515 QNTML
+515 
-520 LLAKE
+520 
-525 RLLFLEQ
+525 
-532 DLKQKE
+532 
-538 EEFERAKE
+538 
-546 SYFKALESYKET
+546 
-558 FLLKEKQDF
+558 
-567 LKQNKQFSKLSKD
+567 
-580 ILYTCNEIIGANRFL
+580 ILMN
-595 THYDISQLQKVLEHA
+595 
-610 KDTKLEQKE
+610 
-619 IQAITK
+619 
-625 EPNNDEPWI
+625 
-634 EYGKLMQEKAKA
+634 
-646 HYQAMVEKERAKQL
+646 
-660 VKEPKKTLHPN
+660 
-671 ELVYDPKAH
+671 
-680 AGLKQDDSNTNSKSH
+680 
-695 KR
+695 